1 MEIWKK
7 RRNLGKNLEILRIFG
22 NLEKIEI
29 WRNKFRNLIF
39 FGNLEKIWKLGK
51 NLEIWKIF
59 GINLEIWKTFENF
72 RNKLEMWK
80 KF

>member
-29 WRNKFRNLIF
+29 WRNKFRNLNF
-39 FGNLEKIWKLGK
+39 FWKSGKNLETWKKFGNLENIWNQFG
-51 NLEIWKIF
+51 NLENI
-59 GINLEIWKTFENF
+59 
-72 RNKLEMWK
+72 
-80 KF
+80 